1 MGRGQRVTAQILTV
15 GDELLSGDTV
25 NTNQAFLGERCRR
38 LGVDVSKAICV
49 PDREASIVAALREA
63 AGSSDIC
70 LVCGGLG
77 PTVDDITTLAV
88 ARAAEVE
95 LERDDDEVAVIES
108 KFRAFGR
115 PMGDLNRKQAD
126 RPVGALW
133 LDNPI
138 GTASGLVFDLRGCST
153 FVMPGVPREL
163 HLMMEEQVEPR
174 LRDRFELQPRPRRV
188 YKMLGMGESTVAL
201 RVDGVL
207 EKMGSLSAGAGVV
220 VVHFRPAMPEV
231 TLVLEAAVEVGDGPG
246 RTEEL
251 VAFDA
256 PIREALAPA
265 LYGVG
270 EAGLA
275 KRLVLAFCRAGLRFG
290 LAESC
295 TGGGAAAMV
304 TAIPGASACFQ
315 GGIVAYD
322 NRVKQSALGVAEGDL
337 LEHGA
342 VSETVARAMAEGAR
356 RALGSDL
363 AASITGI
370 AGPDGGT
377 PEKPVG
383 TVHIAVCDEQGTVH
397 KRLGLRQNRATIQRS
412 AALWALKLVWDR
424 LVERGVAAIEI
435 LD

>member
-1 MGRGQRVTAQILTV
+1 MGRSQRVTAQILTV

-38 LGVDVSKAICV
+38 LGVEVLQAVCV

-63 AGSSDIC
+63 AGGADIC
-70 LVCGGLG
+70 LACGGLG
-77 PTVDDITTLAV
+77 PTVDDITTVAL
-88 ARAAEVE
+88 ARAAEVD
-95 LERDDDEVAVIES
+95 LERDPREIEVIES

-115 PMGDLNRKQAD
+115 QMGRLNRKQAD
-126 RPVGALW
+126 RPVGAQW
-133 LDNPI
+133 MENPI
-138 GTASGLVFDLRGCST
+138 GTASGLVLELGGCST

-174 LRDRFELQPRPRRV
+174 LRDRFDLQPRPRRV
-188 YKMLGMGESTVAL
+188 YRTLGMGESTVAL

-207 EKMGSLSAGAGVV
+207 EKMGASSSGAGAVLL
-220 VVHFRPAMPEV
+220 HYRPAMPEV
-231 TLVLEAAVEVGDGPG
+231 TLVLESAMDGGEGPG
-246 RTEEL
+246 QHAGSL
-251 VAFDA
+251 AAFDA
-256 PIREALAPA
+256 PLREALEPA
-265 LYGVG
+265 LYGLG

-275 KRLVLAFCRAGLRFG
+275 ERLVGALSRAGIRLG

-304 TAIPGASACFQ
+304 TAIPGASSCFQ

-322 NRVKQSALGVAEGDL
+322 NRVKRSALGVSDRDL

-356 RALGSDL
+356 RALGADL

-383 TVHIAVCDEQGTVH
+383 TVHIAVSDEHGTLH
-397 KRLGLRQNRATIQRS
+397 KRLGLRHSRGTVQRA
-412 AALWALKLVWDR
+412 AALWALTGWSS
-424 LVERGVAAIEI
+424 AAWPP
-435 LD
+435 

>member
-1 MGRGQRVTAQILTV
+1 MGWGERVTAHILTV

-25 NTNQAFLGERCRR
+25 NTNQAFLGARCRR
-38 LGVDVSKAICV
+38 LGVDVSQAVCV
-49 PDREASIVAALREA
+49 PDREASIVAALQNA
-63 AGSSDIC
+63 AETADVC

-77 PTVDDITTLAV
+77 PTIDDMTTVAV
-88 ARAAEVE
+88 ARAAGAD
-95 LERDDDEVAVIES
+95 LERDPDELEVIES

-126 RPVGALW
+126 RPVGAQW
-133 LDNPI
+133 LANPI
-138 GTASGLVFDLRGCST
+138 GSASGLLLDLGGCST

-163 HLMMEEQVEPR
+163 HLMMEDQVEPR
-174 LRDRFELQPRPRRV
+174 LRERFDLQPRPRRV
-188 YKMLGMGESTVAL
+188 YKTIGMGESTVAL
-201 RVDGVL
+201 RVDGVV
-207 EKMGSLSAGAGVV
+207 ERMGESAPQAGSVLL
-220 VVHFRPAMPEV
+220 HYRPAMPEV
-231 TLVLEAAVEVGDGPG
+231 TLVLEATMDAGGGPCSADALA
-246 RTEEL
+246 T
-251 VAFDA
+251 FDL

-275 KRLVLAFCRAGLRFG
+275 ERLVRALSQAGLRLG

-304 TAIPGASACFQ
+304 TAIPGASACLQ

-322 NRVKQSALGVAEGDL
+322 NRIKQSALGVAEGDL
-337 LEHGA
+337 LDHGA
-342 VSETVARAMAEGAR
+342 VSEAVARAMAEGAR
-356 RALGSDL
+356 RVLGSDL

-377 PEKPVG
+377 PDKPVG
-383 TVHIAVCDEQGTVH
+383 TVHIAVCDERGTVH
-397 KRLGLRQNRATIQRS
+397 KRLLLRQNRATIQRS

-424 LVERGVAAIEI
+424 LVERGMAAIEA

>member
-1 MGRGQRVTAQILTV
+1 MGRGERVTAQILTV

-38 LGVDVSKAICV
+38 LGVDVLQAVCV
-49 PDREASIVAALREA
+49 PDRGASIVAALQNA
-63 AGSSDIC
+63 AEMADVC

-77 PTVDDITTLAV
+77 PTVDDMTTVAV
-88 ARAAEVE
+88 ARAAGVD
-95 LERDDDEVAVIES
+95 LERDPDELEVIES

-126 RPVGALW
+126 RPVGAQW
-133 LDNPI
+133 LANPI
-138 GTASGLVFDLRGCST
+138 GSASGLALDLGGCST

-163 HLMMEEQVEPR
+163 HLMMEDQVEPR
-174 LRDRFELQPRPRRV
+174 LRGRFDLQPRPRRV
-188 YKMLGMGESTVAL
+188 YKTLGMGESTVAL

-207 EKMGSLSAGAGVV
+207 ERMGKPSSGAGAVLL
-220 VVHFRPAMPEV
+220 HYRPAMPEV
-231 TLVLEAAVEVGDGPG
+231 TLVLEASLDGRDGPG
-246 RTEEL
+246 YAEALAT
-251 VAFDA
+251 FDV
-256 PIREALAPA
+256 PIREALVPA

-275 KRLVLAFCRAGLRFG
+275 KRLVRVLSKAGLRLG

-304 TAIPGASACFQ
+304 TAIPGASACLQ

-322 NRVKQSALGVAEGDL
+322 NRIKRSALGVAEGDL
-337 LEHGA
+337 LDHGA
-342 VSETVARAMAEGAR
+342 VSEAVARAMAEGVR

-363 AASITGI
+363 AASITGV

-383 TVHIAVCDEQGTVH
+383 TVHIAVCDELGTV
-397 KRLGLRQNRATIQRS
+397 QRS

-424 LVERGVAAIEI
+424 LVERGVAAIEV